1 MGDKP
6 TINVSRGRR
15 SRPRRDASD
24 NTNKST
30 ASSALPGPLDVV
42 SGVVQGVR
50 SVWLAGL
57 GAVGMLED
65 AGAQVFDALVEEGK
79 TWHRTRAEERAA
91 AARAVQ
97 QARDDE
103 TPTWTIEAQI
113 RDEIDTVLTQA
124 GVARRADV
132 EALQERVEA
141 LSETVDRLAEQ
152 MRDASDPA

>member
-1 MGDKP
+1 M
-6 TINVSRGRR
+6 
-15 SRPRRDASD
+15 
-24 NTNKST
+24 
-30 ASSALPGPLDVV
+30 DVV
-42 SGVVQGVR
+42 SGLVQGVR

-57 GAVGMLED
+57 GAIGRVEDVGTE
-65 AGAQVFDALVEEGK
+65 VFDALVEEGK
-79 TWHRTRAEERAA
+79 TWHRARAEERAA